1 MIVHKSLLAVPFL
14 ALTLTG
20 CINSNR
26 YAGDVYQASD
36 AKAIQ
41 TVSYGTVTHV
51 RPVQLQAGGDTNVA
65 GGIGGAVLGGF
76 LGNTI
81 GGGKGRSLATATGA
95 VAGGMA
101 GQKIQGEMNK
111 EQGVELEIRKDD
123 GKTVM
128 VVQKQ
133 GPSVFTV
140 GERVA
145 LASDGHQVTV
155 SPR

>member
-1 MIVHKSLLAVPFL
+1 MPVNKLFFSVPL
-14 ALTLTG
+14 IALTLTG
-20 CINSNR
+20 CLNSNR

-36 AKAIQ
+36 AKTIQ
-41 TVSYGTVTHV
+41 TVAYGTILHV
-51 RPVQLQAGGDTNVA
+51 RPVQLQAGNDSNVA

-81 GGGKGRSLATATGA
+81 GGGTGRSLATAAGA

-101 GQKIQGEMNK
+101 GQKLQGELNK

-123 GKTVM
+123 GKTIM

-133 GPSVFTV
+133 GESVFTT

-155 SPR
+155 SAR

>member
-1 MIVHKSLLAVPFL
+1 MAVNNKWIMVPLA
-14 ALTLTG
+14 AIMLTG
-20 CINSNR
+20 CINSSR
-26 YAGDVYQASD
+26 YSGDVYQASD
-36 AKAIQ
+36 AKIVQSVA
-41 TVSYGTVTHV
+41 YGTITNV
-51 RPVQLQAGGDTNVA
+51 RPVQIQAGNDHNVA

-76 LGNTI
+76 LGNTV
-81 GGGKGRSLATATGA
+81 GGGTGRSLATAAGA

-111 EQGVELEIRKDD
+111 EQGVELEIHKDD
-123 GKTVM
+123 GNTIM

-133 GPSVFTV
+133 GSTVFSV

-145 LASDGHQVTV
+145 LASDGNQITV